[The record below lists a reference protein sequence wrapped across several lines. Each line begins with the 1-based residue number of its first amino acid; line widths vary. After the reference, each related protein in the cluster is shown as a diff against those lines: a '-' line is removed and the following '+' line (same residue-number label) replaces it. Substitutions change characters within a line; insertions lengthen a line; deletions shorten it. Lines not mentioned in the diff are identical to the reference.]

1 MTISIKPSA
10 ASQVRALVAKQ
21 PNLTPEEIHR
31 ILGIPL
37 VNVKSALAA
46 KPRDKP
52 KRRSLGVHT

>member
-1 MTISIKPSA
+1 MTISIIPPA
-10 ASQVRALVAKQ
+10 ASRARALVAKQ

-46 KPRDKP
+46 KPRVKP
-52 KRRSLGVHT
+52 KKRLSARV